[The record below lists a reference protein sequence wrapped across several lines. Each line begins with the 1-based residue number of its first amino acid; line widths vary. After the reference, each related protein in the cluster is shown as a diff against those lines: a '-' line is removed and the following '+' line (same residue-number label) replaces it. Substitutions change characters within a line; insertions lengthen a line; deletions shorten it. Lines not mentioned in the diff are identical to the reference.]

1 MTSVPPEHSNKATA
15 LEIAAGGKLYN
26 VVVQDERVGKDLLQ
40 NGKLKKRVTIIP
52 LNKINAFALSAQV
65 CSRSISIHHG
75 FPSATCLKSPQKLA
89 QDEHLAPGKASV
101 ALSLIGYPDEVA
113 RAMAFVF
120 GDTIICADAD
130 SANAV
135 TFGAKVRSVTL
146 NGDVYDPSGTLSG
159 GAPPSGS
166 GMLLRVQELL
176 EAEKK
181 LDQAKA
187 RLAELERGEGA
198 GREKR
203 ERWKKLS
210 RDVEIKEHELRLLD
224 EQIGGSNAA
233 RVRGRF
239 RL

>member
-1 MTSVPPEHSNKATA
+1 
-15 LEIAAGGKLYN
+15 
-26 VVVQDERVGKDLLQ
+26 
-40 NGKLKKRVTIIP
+40 
-52 LNKINAFALSAQV
+52 
-65 CSRSISIHHG
+65 
-75 FPSATCLKSPQKLA
+75 
-89 QDEHLAPGKASV
+89 
-101 ALSLIGYPDEVA
+101 
-113 RAMAFVF
+113 MAYVF
-120 GDTIICADAD
+120 GDAIICADAE

-166 GMLLRVQELL
+166 GMLLRVRELL
-176 EAEKK
+176 EAEKR
-181 LDQAKA
+181 LDQAMT

-198 GREKR
+198 GRERR

-233 RVRGRF
+233 RVRKGF
-239 RL
+239 RLPYWDNLMHDV

>member
-1 MTSVPPEHSNKATA
+1 
-15 LEIAAGGKLYN
+15 
-26 VVVQDERVGKDLLQ
+26 
-40 NGKLKKRVTIIP
+40 
-52 LNKINAFALSAQV
+52 
-65 CSRSISIHHG
+65 
-75 FPSATCLKSPQKLA
+75 
-89 QDEHLAPGKASV
+89 
-101 ALSLIGYPDEVA
+101 
-113 RAMAFVF
+113 MAYVF
-120 GDTIICADAD
+120 GDTIICADAE

-176 EAEKK
+176 EAERG
-181 LDQAKA
+181 LDQAQA
-187 RLAELERGEGA
+187 RLAESERGEGA
-198 GREKR
+198 GRERR

-233 RVRGRF
+233 RVREGF
-239 RL
+239 RWLGCPNA